1 MHLKPINQYLS
12 QGTLLS
18 LALLGQNL
26 PLLTSATG
34 SAGPPGCCLLWEQCL
49 AAGSSPAIS
58 RARCRGVAVP

>member
-34 SAGPPGCCLLWEQCL
+34 SAGPPGVL
-49 AAGSSPAIS
+49 PALG
-58 RARCRGVAVP
+58 AVRGCWTLTSHQQG